1 MSDPG
6 RGPGATPPSR
16 PCRSYRRLPVGSSAP
31 LDRSPAGSCQAGP
44 VTQQPWRDE
53 NIEVSLLVFGAVLVY
68 PPALFCVRPLTSEV
82 GRRTST
88 RGRQRST
95 GVHCASCPAPDHAP
109 CRSDRPR
116 NARRLPVRRAPTA
129 GASTQ
134 ERRRW
139 PRTAARL
146 WAQPGPSP
154 DARSQATGVVPPH
167 AAGIPGPPD
176 DTSLISGV
184 RVDGV
189 RLPPTATQKRD
200 GRRCPRRP
208 ATPQCLWI
216 DSTCWLIATPRTGPR
231 I

>member
-139 PRTAARL
+139 PRTAARW
-146 WAQPGPSP
+146 WAQPGLSPTRAARPPASFSCRTAASRAEAFDGALAAPGRGPLRVLHCSGPSP
-154 DARSQATGVVPPH
+154 SSKRPTPKHPPLPGS
-167 AAGIPGPPD
+167 AGNHG
-176 DTSLISGV
+176 
-184 RVDGV
+184 R
-189 RLPPTATQKRD
+189 RATQE
-200 GRRCPRRP
+200 RRRWP
-208 ATPQCLWI
+208 
-216 DSTCWLIATPRTGPR
+216 
-231 I
+231 